1 MSPLFWGLRPPVPSF
16 RGSQPES
23 DTDRLELPP
32 SSPCWSGWSLGVR
45 EVGGTNSL
53 PLPKPPEPAIPSLAT
68 RGQQRFAST
77 TPEGPSGPRL
87 SAPLEWLLR
96 PRVSGLESGTPL
108 LTLPMPPSRLPNVY
122 LHIYVLNYFMAKK
135 KKNTEKIT
143 QFSHPPQSVL
153 ILSSYLHMFFSFFV
167 CFLFFFPLE
176 RFSLTNPL
184 QNCKPPCLS
193 LQIPQILFNFSSP
206 QPYYFLTSFKFANLR
221 FIGSLP
227 TSHPSPNSPF

>member
-1 MSPLFWGLRPPVPSF
+1 M
-16 RGSQPES
+16 
-23 DTDRLELPP
+23 
-32 SSPCWSGWSLGVR
+32 
-45 EVGGTNSL
+45 GGTNSL
-53 PLPKPPEPAIPSLAT
+53 PLPKPPEPAIPSLDT

-153 ILSSYLHMFFSFFV
+153 ILGSYLHMFFFFFV
-167 CFLFFFPLE
+167 CFLFFPAREVFFDEP
-176 RFSLTNPL
+176 SSKL
-184 QNCKPPCLS
+184 QTALS
-193 LQIPQILFNFSSP
+193 F
-206 QPYYFLTSFKFANLR
+206 
-221 FIGSLP
+221 
-227 TSHPSPNSPF
+227 SPNPPNSF